1 MHSIYNG
8 RCKIQTLIA
17 QYDTPKSTK
26 RDRHYKYDVTKL
38 FITLFIKMISPRNA
52 ELPLRYGQ

>member
-1 MHSIYNG
+1 MHSIFKG
-8 RCKIQTLIA
+8 PCKIQTLIA

-26 RDRHYKYDVTKL
+26 RNRHKYDVTKL

-52 ELPLRYGQ
+52 KLPLRYGQ